1 MNLFSKLTI
10 VIPTVGE
17 ETLINVVRKIN
28 SGHKI
33 PKKIIISIYKKKL
46 AKLPRE
52 IYKFSNV
59 KILATVKMGQ
69 VHQRCLAFSK
79 VNTEFV
85 MQLDADCF
93 IDSKSIEKLLLFIS
107 KKKNISVA
115 PVFLNIIN
123 NKPIHN
129 YIDRNFLL
137 DSLKNLILGFPLF
150 QSKMGKISKSGTNFG
165 VDSRCMKNNFIIAD
179 WTPGGCVMHRNKKF
193 LINEYFPFKG
203 KAYCEDLINSV
214 IFKKNK
220 IKIYCIKNSIVKTSS
235 PTFPTDKKNFH
246 KFMKAYDYFIKI
258 SELGGFRTL
267 LIKLIYNFRFYYA
280 NWNFRQ

>member
-1 MNLFSKLTI
+1 MTLFSKLTI

-33 PKKIIISIYKKKL
+33 PKKIIIAIYKKKL
-46 AKLPRE
+46 EKLPRE
-52 IYKFSNV
+52 IYKFLNV
-59 KILATVKMGQ
+59 KILATAKMGQ

-115 PVFLNIIN
+115 PVFLNTMTN
-123 NKPIHN
+123 EPIHN
-129 YIDRNFLL
+129 YKDRNFLVEFF
-137 DSLKNLILGFPLF
+137 KNLIFGFPLF
-150 QSKMGKISKSGTNFG
+150 RSKMGKISKSGTNFG
-165 VDSRCMKNNFIIAD
+165 VDYRCMNNKFIMTD

-193 LINEYFPFKG
+193 LRNEYFPFKG

-214 IFKKNK
+214 ILKKNK
-220 IKIYCIKNSIVKTSS
+220 IKIYCIKNSIVKTS
-235 PTFPTDKKNFH
+235 FPIFPNDKKNFH
-246 KFMKAYDYFIKI
+246 KFMKAYDYFKKI
-258 SELGGFRTL
+258 SGLKGFRPL
-267 LIKLIYNFRFYYA
+267 LIKLIYIYRFYYA
-280 NWNFRQ
+280 HWNFR